1 MRITMNGKN
10 LTVTEDLKTRIE
22 KKLGKMDRYFRQE
35 VDAQVRLTQEKN
47 LRYIAEITITVGGM
61 MLRAEETSDDIIKS
75 ADRAVDKIE
84 RQIRRHRTRLE
95 KNLREEIVV
104 QPEEEREAPI
114 EEESRQLVRVKRF
127 AMKPMTVEDAILQ
140 MDMLG
145 HSFFLFSNAET
156 GIVSVVYRRNDGNI
170 GMLEPTNL

>member
-1 MRITMNGKN
+1 MRITMNGKS
-10 LTVTEDLKTRIE
+10 LTVTEDLKNRIE

-47 LRYIAEITITVGGM
+47 LRYIAEITISVGGM
-61 MLRAEETSDDIIKS
+61 MLRAEETSEDIIKS

-95 KNLREEIVV
+95 RRLHEEVV
-104 QPEEEREAPI
+104 IQTEEAEAPLEEEKQE
-114 EEESRQLVRVKRF
+114 LVRVKRF
-127 AMKPMTVEDAILQ
+127 AMKPMSVEDAILQ

-145 HSFFLFSNAET
+145 HSFFLFTNAET
-156 GIVSVVYRRNDGNI
+156 GAACVVYRRNDGNI
-170 GMLEPTNL
+170 GMLEPED

>member
-10 LTVTEDLKTRIE
+10 LTVTEDLKNRIE

-35 VDAQVRLTQEKN
+35 VDATVRLTQEKN
-47 LRYIAEITITVGGM
+47 LRYIAEITIAVGGI

-84 RQIRRHRTRLE
+84 RQIRRHRTKLE
-95 KNLREEIVV
+95 KRLHEEVV
-104 QPEEEREAPI
+104 IQTEETENAV
-114 EEESRQLVRVKRF
+114 EEESQELVRVKRF
-127 AMKPMTVEDAILQ
+127 EMKPMTVEDAILQ

-145 HSFFLFSNAET
+145 HSFFLFQNSET
-156 GIVSVVYRRNDGNI
+156 GITSVVYRRNDGNI
-170 GMLEPTNL
+170 GMLEPTNI

>member
-10 LTVTEDLKTRIE
+10 LTVTEDLKNRIE

-95 KNLREEIVV
+95 KNLHEEIIV
-104 QPEEEREAPI
+104 QPEEQEAPI
-114 EEESRQLVRVKRF
+114 EQESQQLVRVKRF

-156 GIVSVVYRRNDGNI
+156 GIVSVVYRRNDENI

>member
-1 MRITMNGKN
+1 MRITMNGKY
-10 LTVTEDLKTRIE
+10 LTVTDDLKNRIE

-61 MLRAEETSDDIIKS
+61 MLRAEETSEDIIKS

-95 KNLREEIVV
+95 KRLHEEVV
-104 QPEEEREAPI
+104 IQPEEAETPP
-114 EEESRQLVRVKRF
+114 EEEKQELVRVKRF
-127 AMKPMTVEDAILQ
+127 AMKPMSVEDAILQ

-145 HSFFLFSNAET
+145 HSFFLFTNAET
-156 GIVSVVYRRNDGNI
+156 GVASVVYRRNDGNI
-170 GMLEPTNL
+170 GMLEPED

>member
-10 LTVTEDLKTRIE
+10 LTVTEDLKNRIE

-95 KNLREEIVV
+95 KNLHEGWTMI
-104 QPEEEREAPI
+104 
-114 EEESRQLVRVKRF
+114 S
-127 AMKPMTVEDAILQ
+127 
-140 MDMLG
+140 
-145 HSFFLFSNAET
+145 S
-156 GIVSVVYRRNDGNI
+156 
-170 GMLEPTNL
+170 

>member
-10 LTVTEDLKTRIE
+10 LTVTEDLKNRIE

-35 VDAQVRLTQEKN
+35 VDATVRLTQEKN
-47 LRYIAEITITVGGM
+47 LRYIAEITITVGGI

-84 RQIRRHRTRLE
+84 RQIRRHRTKLE
-95 KNLREEIVV
+95 KRLHEEVV
-104 QPEEEREAPI
+104 IQAEETENSV
-114 EEESRQLVRVKRF
+114 EEESQELVRVKRF
-127 AMKPMTVEDAILQ
+127 EMKPMTVEDAILQ

-145 HSFFLFSNAET
+145 HSFFLFQNSET
-156 GIVSVVYRRNDGNI
+156 GITSVVYRRNDGNI
-170 GMLEPTNL
+170 GMLEPTNT

>member
-104 QPEEEREAPI
+104 QPEEEQEAPN

>member
-10 LTVTEDLKTRIE
+10 FTVTEDLKSRIE

-35 VDAQVRLTQEKN
+35 VDATVRLTQEKN

-61 MLRAEETSDDIIKS
+61 MLRAEETSDDMIKS

-95 KNLREEIVV
+95 KRLHEEVV
-104 QPEEEREAPI
+104 IQAAEGEEPV
-114 EEESRQLVRVKRF
+114 EEESQELVRVKRF

-145 HSFFLFSNAET
+145 HSFFLFQNAET
-156 GIVSVVYRRNDGNI
+156 GGVSVVYRRNDGNI
-170 GMLEPTNL
+170 GMLEPTNA

>member
-10 LTVTEDLKTRIE
+10 LTVTEDLKNRIE

-95 KNLREEIVV
+95 KNLHEEIIV
-104 QPEEEREAPI
+104 QPEEQEAPI
-114 EEESRQLVRVKRF
+114 EQESQQLVRVKRF

>member
-1 MRITMNGKN
+1 MRITITGKN
-10 LTVTEDLKTRIE
+10 LTVTEDLKNRIE

-35 VDAQVRLTQEKN
+35 VDATVRLTQEKN
-47 LRYIAEITITVGGM
+47 LRYIAEITITVGGI

-95 KNLREEIVV
+95 KNLHEEIIV
-104 QPEEEREAPI
+104 QPEEQEAPI
-114 EEESRQLVRVKRF
+114 EQESQQLVRVKRF